1 MTTLF
6 AAAFISVTLVAFI
19 WIAYPIAI
27 WFLARAMPQR
37 HQLSPVRGFD
47 QRTSVVLATR
57 ESAELIERRIKNL
70 LETDFPGAKLDV
82 VVALDAGGAHATIAE
97 LSHLDPRV
105 RVVLGDQPGGKAS
118 TLNAG
123 VRTATGDVIVFA
135 DSAQIFDRR
144 TLPELLHYLDDERF
158 GAVSGALTLGGA
170 EHGTSPVHAYWRLE
184 KWLRHNE
191 SMLHSSIGVTGA
203 VYAVRRELWPVL
215 PVGTLLDD
223 VYVPMSIILA
233 GHRVGFTYA
242 ARAIDVRAFGS
253 DAEAVRKTRTLTGVL
268 QLLHLLPDLMS
279 TKNPVRIQFVMHKLA
294 RLATPFLLAVFAGAS
309 ASMLLL
315 FMMRYPQQALPPL
328 IVFVIFVSIVPPLR
342 RVCVGGIRWLYV
354 LQMATVRA
362 LNNGLRARWSVWQD
376 PK

>member
-6 AAAFISVTLVAFI
+6 AAAFISLSLVAFI

-27 WFLARAMPQR
+27 WFLSRAIARP
-37 HQLSPVRGFD
+37 HQLSRVRGID
-47 QRTSVVLATR
+47 QQVSVVLATR
-57 ESAELIERRIKNL
+57 ERAELIERRVQNL
-70 LETDFPGAKLDV
+70 LETDFPATNLDV
-82 VVALDAGGAHATIAE
+82 VVALDAGGANATVAE

-123 VRTATGDVIVFA
+123 VRAATGDVIVFA

-144 TLPELLHYLDDERF
+144 TIPELVNYLDDERF

-170 EHGTSPVHAYWRLE
+170 EQGASPVHKYWKLE

-191 SMLHSSIGVTGA
+191 SILHSSIGVTGA
-203 VYAVRRELWPVL
+203 VYAVRRKLWPAL

-223 VYVPMSIILA
+223 VYVPMSVILA

-242 ARAIDVRAFGS
+242 ARATDVRAFGS

-268 QLLHLLPDLMS
+268 QLLHLLPDLIS
-279 TKNPVRIQFVMHKLA
+279 AKNPVRAQFIMHKLA
-294 RLATPFLLAVFAGAS
+294 RLATPFLLAVCATAS
-309 ASMLLL
+309 VSMLLL
-315 FMMRYPQQALPPL
+315 LVIRYPRQTLPLL
-328 IVFVIFVSIVPPLR
+328 IVFAMLVGIIPPLR
-342 RVCVGGIRWLYV
+342 RACVGGIRWLYV
-354 LQMATVRA
+354 LQLATVRA